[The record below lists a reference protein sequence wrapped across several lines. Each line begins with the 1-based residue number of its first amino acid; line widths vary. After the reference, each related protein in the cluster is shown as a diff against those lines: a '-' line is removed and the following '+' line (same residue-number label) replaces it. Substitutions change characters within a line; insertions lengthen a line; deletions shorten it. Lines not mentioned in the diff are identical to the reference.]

1 MRKNTRKVYRWLI
14 VHHKLISV
22 FRTHLWIRRILPKRA
37 WKIVLPVAS
46 SRRRPLL
53 ANPFLK
59 KLKQKKRRLDPLI
72 LVNRLPVVFLL
83 LISLA
88 SLFLFSGS
96 QPMFPLFYCLPP
108 PLHFGMSLTFTVSP
122 LPLLSIFIYFMLIES
137 PSSACQFPF
146 MKVTCFV
153 L

>member
-22 FRTHLWIRRILPKRA
+22 FSTHLWIRRILPKRA
-37 WKIVLPVAS
+37 WKIVLPLAS

-83 LISLA
+83 LIFLLLLFFFFLGLNPCFLSFIVYLLRYTSVCPLPSLSFPYPCCLYLFISCSLSHLLQLA
-88 SLFLFSGS
+88 S
-96 QPMFPLFYCLPP
+96 FP
-108 PLHFGMSLTFTVSP
+108 SW
-122 LPLLSIFIYFMLIES
+122 
-137 PSSACQFPF
+137 
-146 MKVTCFV
+146 K
-153 L
+153 